1 MTPNDSTT
9 PFGAAFERAIA
20 ALDAVNAQ
28 DPNRLSHAGESRP
41 KELVHSELATYWVR
55 QLESD
60 PSEALLLAARG
71 HHLRR
76 WQLPRSE
83 YPEGRP
89 GYLRWRKQLQQR
101 HAQETGEILR
111 EAGYDDSMAER
122 VGDIIRKRG
131 LGLGLDPAVQT
142 LEDALCLVF
151 VETQLGDFA
160 ARYPDEKVVDV
171 LTKSLKKMSEAGRAA
186 AGRIELPAAQRELL
200 ARSVA
205 ALST

>member
-1 MTPNDSTT
+1 MTPKDLKTR
-9 PFGAAFERAIA
+9 FGPAFERAIA
-20 ALDAVNAQ
+20 AIDAANAQ
-28 DPNRLSHAGESRP
+28 DPNRLSQKGESRP
-41 KELVHSELATYWVR
+41 KELLHAEMATHWVL

-83 YPEGRP
+83 YPEGRA
-89 GYLRWRKQLQQR
+89 GYHRWRKQLQQR
-101 HAQETGEILR
+101 HAQQTAEILL
-111 EAGYDDSMAER
+111 EAGYDDAMAER
-122 VGDIIRKRG
+122 VGEIIRKHG
-131 LGLGLDPAVQT
+131 LGRDPAVQI

-160 ARYPDEKVVDV
+160 ARYPDDKVIDV
-171 LTKSLKKMSEAGRAA
+171 LVKSLKKMSTAGRAA
-186 AGRIELPAAQRELL
+186 AARIDLPAAQRELL

-205 ALST
+205 AL

>member
-1 MTPNDSTT
+1 MTAKDSTT
-9 PFGAAFERAIA
+9 PFGPAFERAIA
-20 ALDAVNAQ
+20 AIDAANAQ
-28 DPNRLSHAGESRP
+28 DPNRLSQAGESRP
-41 KELVHSELATYWVR
+41 KELVHSELATHWVR

-76 WQLPRSE
+76 WQSPRSE
-83 YPEGRP
+83 YPEGLA
-89 GYLRWRKQLQQR
+89 GYHRWRKQLQQR
-101 HAQETGEILR
+101 HARETGEILR
-111 EAGYDDSMAER
+111 EAGYDDEMVER
-122 VGDIIRKRG
+122 VGDLIRKRG
-131 LGLGLDPAVQT
+131 LGHDPTVQT

-171 LTKSLKKMSEAGRAA
+171 LAKSLKRMSEAGRAA

-200 ARSVA
+200 ARAVT
-205 ALST
+205 ALLAD

>member
-1 MTPNDSTT
+1 MTPKETAT
-9 PFGAAFERAIA
+9 PFGPAFERAITAIDA
-20 ALDAVNAQ
+20 ANAQ

-41 KELVHSELATYWVR
+41 KELVHSELATHWVR

-76 WQLPRSE
+76 WQNPRSE
-83 YPEGRP
+83 YPEGRA

-101 HAQETGEILR
+101 HAQQTGELLR
-111 EAGYDDSMAER
+111 QAGYDDAMVER
-122 VGDIIRKRG
+122 VGDMIRKRG
-131 LGLGLDPAVQT
+131 LGRDPAVQT

-171 LTKSLKKMSEAGRAA
+171 LTKSLKKMSQAGRAA
-186 AGRIELPAAQRELL
+186 AGSIELPAAERELL
-200 ARSVA
+200 ARSLA
-205 ALST
+205 ALTS